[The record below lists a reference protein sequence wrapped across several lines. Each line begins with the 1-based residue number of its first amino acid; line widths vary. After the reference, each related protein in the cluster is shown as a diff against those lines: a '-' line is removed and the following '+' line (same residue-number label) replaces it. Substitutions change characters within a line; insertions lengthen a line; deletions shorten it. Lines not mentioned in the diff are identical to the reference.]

1 MLQNRCFYGPAASS
15 GARELQP
22 GGGGNVEKALL
33 GLLVEEESV
42 GTRFKRSSHTI
53 RGFLRGF
60 VFK

>member
-1 MLQNRCFYGPAASS
+1 MAQLLLRERESS
-15 GARELQP
+15 SQEV
-22 GGGGNVEKALL
+22 GGNVEKALL